1 MSGGAAAGGGEAGR
15 LGRAWCVS
23 PGEWRNPRVCLEV
36 VVECAD
42 ASVSA
47 CAGEGGHGA
56 SVAR

>member
-1 MSGGAAAGGGEAGR
+1 MGGCSGGGAGR

-36 VVECAD
+36 VVVKCAN
-42 ASVSA
+42 AGVSA